1 MAGRA
6 VEAAAK
12 ERVVVEYASKEPSAF
27 AEMLGGLIGANV
39 TARPEKK
46 RDFDT
51 LVARV
56 GIWVTDIDE
65 GVTLA
70 FDAGPHD
77 HDPRGS
83 GNGHEPQQPEDRA
96 LRHARLLRQ
105 GRPRRCGQARARQA
119 EDRRHASKHRDSQPR
134 HPDLLRPV
142 TQLAVIGAGSM
153 GAQIAQQAALHGVDV
168 RLQDKNAE
176 QLKKALESNR
186 GHVMRRVEK
195 GKLGQAEADLALS
208 RVRTATDL
216 AEAVAGADFVIEA
229 VFEDLQL
236 KRSVFAELDEAAP
249 PETVLASN
257 SSTMGISKIAD
268 ATSRPER
275 CVNVHFFYPVLVMDL
290 VEVVRGPQT
299 SDDTVERAMAMV
311 REMGRTAVLVNKEID
326 GFIVNRI
333 LHAATQEAYR
343 LLDAGVASFQD
354 IDTAVEKGL
363 NWPMGPFRLGD
374 FSGLD
379 VTYNARLHMYKTTG
393 DERYRPSPQL
403 EAKVKAGKLGRKSGE
418 GWYSY

>member
-1 MAGRA
+1 
-6 VEAAAK
+6 
-12 ERVVVEYASKEPSAF
+12 
-27 AEMLGGLIGANV
+27 V
-39 TARPEKK
+39 TR
-46 RDFDT
+46 
-51 LVARV
+51 
-56 GIWVTDIDE
+56 
-65 GVTLA
+65 
-70 FDAGPHD
+70 
-77 HDPRGS
+77 
-83 GNGHEPQQPEDRA
+83 
-96 LRHARLLRQ
+96 
-105 GRPRRCGQARARQA
+105 
-119 EDRRHASKHRDSQPR
+119 
-134 HPDLLRPV
+134 
-142 TQLAVIGAGSM
+142 LAVIGAGSM
-153 GAQIAQQAALHGVDV
+153 GAQIAQQAALNGVEV
-168 RLQDKNAE
+168 WLQDKSQE
-176 QLKKALESNR
+176 QLTKALDSNR

-195 GKLGQAEADLALS
+195 GKLEKADAEQALS
-208 RVRTATDL
+208 RVRTTTDV

-236 KRSVFAELDEAAP
+236 KRTIFAELDRLAP
-249 PETVLASN
+249 RETVLGSN

-275 CVNVHFFYPVLVMDL
+275 CVNVHFFFPVLVMDL
-290 VEVVRGPQT
+290 VEVVRGPGT

-343 LLDAGVASFQD
+343 LLDAGIASFED

-403 EAKVKAGKLGRKSGE
+403 EAKVKAGKLGRKTGE
-418 GWYSY
+418 GWYTY

>member
-1 MAGRA
+1 
-6 VEAAAK
+6 
-12 ERVVVEYASKEPSAF
+12 
-27 AEMLGGLIGANV
+27 V
-39 TARPEKK
+39 TE
-46 RDFDT
+46 
-51 LVARV
+51 
-56 GIWVTDIDE
+56 
-65 GVTLA
+65 
-70 FDAGPHD
+70 
-77 HDPRGS
+77 
-83 GNGHEPQQPEDRA
+83 
-96 LRHARLLRQ
+96 
-105 GRPRRCGQARARQA
+105 
-119 EDRRHASKHRDSQPR
+119 
-134 HPDLLRPV
+134 
-142 TQLAVIGAGSM
+142 LAVTGAGSM
-153 GAQIAQQAALHGVDV
+153 GAQIAQQAALHGIDV
-168 RLQDKNAE
+168 RLQDRSAE
-176 QLKKALESNR
+176 QLEKALDSNR
-186 GHVMRRVEK
+186 GHLMRRVEK
-195 GKLGQAEADLALS
+195 GKLSQAEAEQALS
-208 RVRTATDL
+208 RVRTTTDL

-236 KRSVFAELDEAAP
+236 KRSVFAELDRAAP
-249 PETVLASN
+249 PEAVLASN

-268 ATSRPER
+268 ATTRPER

-299 SDDTVERAMAMV
+299 SDDTVKRAMAMV
-311 REMGRTAVLVNKEID
+311 RAMGRTAVLVNKEID

-393 DERYRPSPQL
+393 DERFRPSPQL